1 MIDTQTKNA
10 KKATQFIFLVCGLAI
25 SSWAPMVPYVKERLQ
40 INDAELGI
48 LLLFLGLGAVIMMP
62 ITGLLSKHFGNRI
75 LILCSTAII
84 AITLPLLLVISSVS
98 LMALCIFIFG
108 ASIGTIDVAM
118 NSHGILVQNKYQR
131 PIMSSLHGL
140 FSLGGLFGSL
150 GLGFLIKIG
159 LVPQIAAISIS
170 LLLCL
175 IVLGQFRNLLDLT
188 TEKKSQT
195 MHDSEQNHKQGF
207 KKMFFHKA
215 VLFLGLLCFASFLS
229 EGAMLD
235 WSAVFLKDLKGIDLA
250 FTGAGYATF
259 SIAMA
264 SMRLMGD
271 RLVEKLNGRTIVI
284 AGSLIASLGLIIA
297 TYSSWIPLVLFGFLL
312 LGIGSAN
319 LVPIFFSDA
328 SRIKSVTTSV
338 SIPAITTMGYAGQLM
353 GPAILGLIAHQ
364 FNLEAAFLFS
374 ATLMILIA
382 ILYSFRK

>member
-1 MIDTQTKNA
+1 MIENQTKKA
-10 KKATQFIFLVCGLAI
+10 KRATQFIFLVCGLAI
-25 SSWAPMVPYVKERLQ
+25 SSWAPMVPYVKERLD
-40 INDAELGI
+40 INEAELGL

-62 ITGLLSKHFGNRI
+62 ITGLLSKRYGNKI
-75 LILCSTAII
+75 VILCTTAII
-84 AITLPLLLVISSVS
+84 ALTLPLLLIISSAS

-108 ASIGTIDVAM
+108 ASIGAIDVAM
-118 NSHGILVQNKYQR
+118 NSHGILVQNKYNR

-150 GLGFLIKIG
+150 GLGFLIKMG
-159 LVPQIAAISIS
+159 LIPQIAAISIS

-175 IVLGQFRNLLDLT
+175 IVLSQFNYLFDHA
-188 TEKKSQT
+188 TEQKSQII
-195 MHDSEQNHKQGF
+195 HKPEKQLEHSS
-207 KKMFFHKA
+207 KKLIFNRT
-215 VLFLGLLCFASFLS
+215 VLFFGLLCFASFLS

-235 WSAVFLKDLKGIDLA
+235 WSAVFLKDIKDIDVE

-271 RLVEKLNGRTIVI
+271 RLVEKLNTKTMVI
-284 AGSLIASLGLIIA
+284 GGSLLAALGLIIA
-297 TYSSWIPLVLFGFLL
+297 IYSIWMPFVLFGFLL

-319 LVPIFFSDA
+319 LVPLFFSEA
-328 SRIKSVTTSV
+328 GRIPTVPTSV

-364 FNLEAAFLFS
+364 FNLEVAFLFS
-374 ATLMILIA
+374 ATLMVLIA
-382 ILYSFRK
+382 VLYFFRK